1 MLKNFTN
8 HIDNQLPFLKEG
20 KLLIAISGGLD
31 SVILTHLCH
40 ELKLDIALAH
50 CNFNLRGQESDED
63 ENFVLELAENLE
75 LDVFIES
82 FSTLE
87 FAKEHKLSTQMA
99 ARELRYNWFSEL
111 AESLH
116 FDYILTA
123 HHADDNLE
131 TFLIHLTRGTGL
143 SGLTGI
149 PEINEN
155 IVRPLLAFSRE
166 ALETYAKDHNLKWR
180 EDSSNAS
187 DAYLRNKLRH
197 HVIPVLKETNPNL
210 LQNFKTTVDNL
221 KDTTDI
227 VEESLRAVAK
237 RAIIDID
244 EHKMVLDILPFKKA
258 NNPKAYLYEMFKDY
272 GFTAWSDI
280 EDLLDAQS
288 GKQVF
293 SDTYRL
299 VKDRT
304 HLILTHRNDDIIQS
318 DSEDALH
325 IIESTKKIQTPA
337 GTLFFD
343 EADAVFGKR
352 SNVIF
357 VDRNALTFPL
367 SLRKWQEG
375 DVFHP
380 LGMKGKKKLSKYF
393 KDEKL
398 SLVDK
403 ENVWLLISE
412 DNIVWVMDRRADA
425 RFKVRKKTT
434 DIIKITLETSGGT
447 KAL

>member
-1 MLKNFTN
+1 MLKNYTN
-8 HIDNQLPFLKEG
+8 HIHSQLPFLKEAQ
-20 KLLIAISGGLD
+20 LLIAISGGLD
-31 SVILTHLCH
+31 SVVLTHLCH

-50 CNFNLRGQESDED
+50 CNFNLRGAESDGDED
-63 ENFVLELAENLE
+63 FVLELADNLD
-75 LDVFIES
+75 LDVYIER
-82 FSTLE
+82 FSTEE
-87 FAKEHKLSTQMA
+87 FAKDNKLSTQMA
-99 ARELRYNWFSEL
+99 ARDLRYNWFSEL
-111 AESLH
+111 ADSLH

-131 TFLIHLTRGTGL
+131 TFLINLSRGTGL

-155 IVRPLLAFSRE
+155 IVRPLLSFSRE
-166 ALETYAKDHNLKWR
+166 ELETYAKDHNLKWR

-187 DAYLRNKLRH
+187 DTYLRNKLRH
-197 HVIPVLKETNPNL
+197 HVIPVLKETNANL
-210 LQNFKTTVDNL
+210 IQNFQTTLEHL

-237 RAIIDID
+237 RAIVDLD

-272 GFTAWSDI
+272 GFTAWDDI
-280 EDLLDAQS
+280 LDLLEAQS

-293 SDTYRL
+293 SEQYRL

-304 HLILTHRNDDIIQS
+304 HLILTHRNDGVIKS
-318 DSEDALH
+318 SSTASFM
-325 IIESTKKIQTPA
+325 IEKAAINIQTPA
-337 GTLFFD
+337 GTLSF
-343 EADAVFGKR
+343 EAAAAVVGHQ
-352 SNVIF
+352 SHVIF
-357 VDRNALTFPL
+357 VDQSKLKFPL
-367 SLRKWQEG
+367 TLRQWEEG

-398 SLVDK
+398 SLIAK

-412 DNIVWVMDRRADA
+412 EKIVWVLNRRADE
-425 RFKVRKKTT
+425 RFKVTDKTST
-434 DIIKITLETSGGT
+434 IVKIECN
-447 KAL
+447 

>member
-1 MLKNFTN
+1 MLKNYTN
-8 HIDNQLPFLKEG
+8 HIHSQLPFLKEAR
-20 KLLIAISGGLD
+20 LLIAISGGLD
-31 SVILTHLCH
+31 SVVLTHLCH
-40 ELKLDIALAH
+40 VLKLDIALAH
-50 CNFNLRGQESDED
+50 CNFNLRGAESDGDED
-63 ENFVLELAENLE
+63 FVLELADNLD
-75 LDVFIES
+75 LDVYIER
-82 FSTLE
+82 FSTEE
-87 FAKEHKLSTQMA
+87 FAKDNKLSTQMA
-99 ARELRYNWFSEL
+99 ARDLRYNWFSEL
-111 AESLH
+111 ADSLH

-131 TFLIHLTRGTGL
+131 TFLINLSRGTGL

-155 IVRPLLAFSRE
+155 IVRPLLPFSRE
-166 ALETYAKDHNLKWR
+166 ELETYAKDHNLKWR

-187 DAYLRNKLRH
+187 DTYLRNKLRH
-197 HVIPVLKETNPNL
+197 HVIPVLKETNANL
-210 LQNFKTTVDNL
+210 IQNFQTTVEHL

-237 RAIIDID
+237 RAIVDLD

-272 GFTAWSDI
+272 GFTAWDDI
-280 EDLLDAQS
+280 LDLLEAQS

-293 SDTYRL
+293 SEQYRL

-304 HLILTHRNDDIIQS
+304 HLILTHRNDGVVKSSS
-318 DSEDALH
+318 DASF
-325 IIESTKKIQTPA
+325 IIEKAAINIQTPA
-337 GTLFFD
+337 GTLSF
-343 EADAVFGKR
+343 EAAAAVVGHQ
-352 SNVIF
+352 SHVIF
-357 VDRNALTFPL
+357 VDQSKLKFPL
-367 SLRKWQEG
+367 TLRQWEEG

-398 SLVDK
+398 SLIAK

-412 DNIVWVMDRRADA
+412 EKIVWVLNRRADE
-425 RFKVRKKTT
+425 RFKVTDKTST
-434 DIIKITLETSGGT
+434 IVKIEFN
-447 KAL
+447 